1 MHRFE
6 KEREISKKFL
16 GAIRVSFKQGD
27 VILKEGQR
35 NSCLYRIKS
44 GQVRVEKS
52 KSMVLGYLHK
62 NQGNYY
68 FSNKKKMFPVL

>member
-1 MHRFE
+1 M
-6 KEREISKKFL
+6 
-16 GAIRVSFKQGD
+16 SFKQGD

-62 NQGNYY
+62 NQGNNY
-68 FSNKKKMFPVL
+68 FHKKKCFQCFKKIGTNSLF